1 MARFKSLFDEDWPWE
16 RPRWNGSWAA
26 WNPPP
31 PPEPVYVEKDEWPTP
46 KPREDQVFAKSCT
59 VDNWCRTDAGKAPE
73 PASNFG
79 KVMVAGAMLLPSAST
94 AVATAIGADL
104 ALGRLAGGGI
114 LQQRLNWA
122 IRGAAGPASVFILGM
137 LPTRMGDGTLHT
149 DEQLRRMSR
158 APTRVRFQFRRDA
171 EGAMQVYGIHS
182 GASGDDSVRTVKVE
196 WNSDKTAMEA
206 KLNGITI
213 LWTPQRGPLGSM
225 PPLVYPEH
233 GEQLNT
239 ILVHPIPENTDT
251 QIEGLPGEDMTAED
265 CILVFPADTGL
276 KSLYVVFSRPARLT
290 PGTVTGVGED
300 VSGIWLAGAG
310 TGIGAPIPTRIA
322 DRLRGREFSSFDK
335 FRKAFWEEVANDSE
349 LLNQFKSTNQGKLI
363 DGRSPFAP
371 KSEHHGEKAKYE
383 IHHIEHIQ
391 DGGAVYDV
399 DNLAV
404 MTPKRHVEIH
414 REDRNGY

>member
-1 MARFKSLFDEDWPWE
+1 MALFKSLFDEDWPWE

-59 VDNWCRTDAGKAPE
+59 VDNWCRTDAGTAPE

-122 IRGAAGPASVFILGM
+122 IRGAGGPTSVFVLGM

-158 APTRVRFQFRRDA
+158 AATRVRFQFRRDA
-171 EGAMQVYGIHS
+171 EGVMQVYGIHS

-251 QIEGLPGEDMTAED
+251 QIEGLPGEDITAED

-322 DRLRGREFSSFDK
+322 DRLRGREFSSFDA
-335 FRKAFWEEVANDSE
+335 FRRAFWTEVRDDPE
-349 LLNQFKSTNQGKLI
+349 LFSQFNQDAQDRLMSGN
-363 DGRSPFAP
+363 AP
-371 KSEHHGEKAKYE
+371 AVRDREAVGTRGVFE
-383 IHHIEHIQ
+383 IHHVERIAE
-391 DGGAVYDV
+391 GGAVYDV
-399 DNLAV
+399 DNLRV
-404 MTPKRHVEIH
+404 NTPKNHISQHKRQ
-414 REDRNGY
+414 

>member
-1 MARFKSLFDEDWPWE
+1 MARFNSLFDEDWP
-16 RPRWNGSWAA
+16 RKRGYRGDSWGGWFLPKA
-26 WNPPP
+26 
-31 PPEPVYVEKDEWPTP
+31 PEPVYIEEDEWPTP
-46 KPREDQVFAKSCT
+46 TPREDQVFAKSCT
-59 VDNWCRTDAGKAPE
+59 VGNWCRTDAGTAPE

-79 KVMVAGAMLLPSAST
+79 KIMVAGAMLLPSASS

-104 ALGRLAGGGI
+104 GLGRLAGGGI
-114 LQQRLNWA
+114 LQQHLNWA
-122 IRGAAGPASVFILGM
+122 IRGAVGPASVFVLGM

-171 EGAMQVYGIHS
+171 EGVMQVYGIHS
-182 GASGDDSVRTVKVE
+182 GASGDDSVRTVNVE

-239 ILVHPIPENTDT
+239 ILVHPIAENPDS
-251 QIEGLPGEDMTAED
+251 QIEGLPGEDITAED

-276 KSLYVVFSRPARLT
+276 KSLYVVFSRLARLT

-300 VSGIWLAGAG
+300 VSGVWLEHAR
-310 TGIGAPIPTRIA
+310 TGSGAPIPTTIA
-322 DRLRGREFSSFDK
+322 DSLRGREYSTFDSF
-335 FRKAFWEEVANDSE
+335 RRAFWTAVSRDGAVSGQFSDDSLE
-349 LLNQFKSTNQGKLI
+349 RMRKGK
-363 DGRSPFAP
+363 AP
-371 KSEHHGEKAKYE
+371 RARLMDTAGKRISHE
-383 IHHIEHIQ
+383 IHHVELISE
-391 DGGAVYDV
+391 GGEVYNV
-399 DNLAV
+399 DNLRIH
-404 MTPKRHVEIH
+404 TPKNHVELH
-414 REDRNGY
+414 QE

>member
-1 MARFKSLFDEDWPWE
+1 MALFKSLFDEDWPWE

-59 VDNWCRTDAGKAPE
+59 VDNWCRTDAGTAPE

-122 IRGAAGPASVFILGM
+122 IRGAGGPASVFVLGM

-158 APTRVRFQFRRDA
+158 AATRVRFQFRRDA
-171 EGAMQVYGIHS
+171 EGVMQVYGIHA

-251 QIEGLPGEDMTAED
+251 QIEGLPGEDITAED

-322 DRLRGREFSSFDK
+322 DRLRGREFSSFDA
-335 FRKAFWEEVANDSE
+335 FRRAFWTEVRDDPE
-349 LLNQFKSTNQGKLI
+349 LFSQFNQDAQDRLMSGN
-363 DGRSPFAP
+363 AP
-371 KSEHHGEKAKYE
+371 AVRDREAVGTRGVFE
-383 IHHIEHIQ
+383 IHHVERIAE
-391 DGGAVYDV
+391 GGAVYDV
-399 DNLAV
+399 DNLRV
-404 MTPKRHVEIH
+404 NTPKNHISQHKRQ
-414 REDRNGY
+414 

>member
-1 MARFKSLFDEDWPWE
+1 MALFKSLFDEDWPWE

-59 VDNWCRTDAGKAPE
+59 VDNWCRTDAGTAPE

-122 IRGAAGPASVFILGM
+122 IRGAGGPASVFVLGM

-158 APTRVRFQFRRDA
+158 AATRVRFQFRRDA
-171 EGAMQVYGIHS
+171 EGVMQVYGIHT

-251 QIEGLPGEDMTAED
+251 QIEGLPGEDITAED

-322 DRLRGREFSSFDK
+322 DRLRGREFSSFDA
-335 FRKAFWEEVANDSE
+335 FRRAFWTEVRDDPE
-349 LLNQFKSTNQGKLI
+349 LFSQFNQDAQDRLMSGN
-363 DGRSPFAP
+363 AP
-371 KSEHHGEKAKYE
+371 AVRDREAVGTRGVFE
-383 IHHIEHIQ
+383 IHHVERIAE
-391 DGGAVYDV
+391 GGAVYDV
-399 DNLAV
+399 DNLRV
-404 MTPKRHVEIH
+404 NTPKNHISQHKRQ
-414 REDRNGY
+414 

>member
-1 MARFKSLFDEDWPWE
+1 MALFKSLLDEDWPWE

-59 VDNWCRTDAGKAPE
+59 VDNWCRTDAGTAPE

-171 EGAMQVYGIHS
+171 EGVMQVYGIHS

-239 ILVHPIPENTDT
+239 ILVHPITENTDS
-251 QIEGLPGEDMTAED
+251 QIEGLPGEDITAED

-290 PGTVTGVGED
+290 PGTVTGIGED

-310 TGIGAPIPTRIA
+310 TGIGVPIPTRIA
-322 DRLRGREFSSFDK
+322 DRLRGREFSSFDA
-335 FRKAFWEEVANDSE
+335 FRKAFWTEVVNDPE
-349 LLNQFKSTNQGKLI
+349 LAEQFKPQNIALMRNGSAPHARYQDAAGKRKTYELHHVVWV
-363 DGRSPFAP
+363 
-371 KSEHHGEKAKYE
+371 SE
-383 IHHIEHIQ
+383 
-391 DGGAVYDV
+391 GGAMYDIE
-399 DNLAV
+399 NLRV
-404 MTPKRHVEIH
+404 STPKNHIDIH
-414 REDRNGY
+414 RK

>member
-1 MARFKSLFDEDWPWE
+1 MARFKSLFDEDWPWK
-16 RPRWNGSWAA
+16 RDYGGASWGG
-26 WNPPP
+26 WFPPKA
-31 PPEPVYVEKDEWPTP
+31 PEPVYIEKDEWPTP
-46 KPREDQVFAKSCT
+46 KRREDQVFAKSCT
-59 VDNWCRTDAGKAPE
+59 VDNWCRTDAGTAPE

-79 KVMVAGAMLLPSAST
+79 KIMVAGAMLLPSAST

-122 IRGAAGPASVFILGM
+122 IRGAAGPASVFVLGM

-171 EGAMQVYGIHS
+171 EGVMQVYGIHS

-196 WNSDKTAMEA
+196 WNTDKTAMEA

-251 QIEGLPGEDMTAED
+251 QIEGLPGEDITAED

-300 VSGIWLAGAG
+300 VSGIWLTGAG

-322 DRLRGREFSSFDK
+322 DRLRGREFSSFDA
-335 FRKAFWEEVANDSE
+335 FRKAFWTEVRDDPE
-349 LLNQFKSTNQGKLI
+349 LFSQFNQNAQDRLVSGN
-363 DGRSPFAP
+363 AP
-371 KSEHHGEKAKYE
+371 AVRDREAVGTRGVFE
-383 IHHIEHIQ
+383 IHHVEWIA

-399 DNLAV
+399 DNLRV
-404 MTPKRHVEIH
+404 NTPKNHISQHKRQ
-414 REDRNGY
+414 

>member
-1 MARFKSLFDEDWPWE
+1 
-16 RPRWNGSWAA
+16 
-26 WNPPP
+26 
-31 PPEPVYVEKDEWPTP
+31 VYVEKDEWPTP

-59 VDNWCRTDAGKAPE
+59 VDNWCRTDAGTAPE
-73 PASNFG
+73 PVSNFG
-79 KVMVAGAMLLPSAST
+79 KIMVAGAMLLPSAST

-122 IRGAAGPASVFILGM
+122 IRGAAGPASVFVLGM

-158 APTRVRFQFRRDA
+158 AATRVRFQFRRDA
-171 EGAMQVYGIHS
+171 EGVMQVYGIHS

-196 WNSDKTAMEA
+196 WNTDKTAMEA

-251 QIEGLPGEDMTAED
+251 QIEGLPGEDITAED

-322 DRLRGREFSSFDK
+322 DRLRGREFSSFDA
-335 FRKAFWEEVANDSE
+335 FRKAFWNEVCDDSE
-349 LLNQFKSTNQGKLI
+349 LFSQFNQDAQDRLMSGN
-363 DGRSPFAP
+363 AP
-371 KSEHHGEKAKYE
+371 AVRDREAVGTRGVFELHHVERIA
-383 IHHIEHIQ
+383 

-399 DNLAV
+399 DNLRV
-404 MTPKRHVEIH
+404 NTPKNHISQHKRQ
-414 REDRNGY
+414 